1 MVLIFSY
8 LCFFFFVIRG
18 SVCNVLLTSCLD
30 GVCRL
35 WAETLL
41 PEDCLLGEQI
51 CETTTSSIAG
61 NLSHAGKHKDR
72 IQHALEVLY
81 CLGWQMNFEDMCT
94 CKLRLDMVHV
104 TIKLIAEKSLILC
117 LLNYSLYHLEAKYR

>member
-1 MVLIFSY
+1 MRTKHELIDDIDVRSN
-8 LCFFFFVIRG
+8 LCFFLFVIRG
-18 SVCNVLLTSCLD
+18 SVCNVLLTSCHD

-61 NLSHAGKHKDR
+61 NLTHHGKHKDR
-72 IQHALEVLY
+72 IQHALEVLHIF
-81 CLGWQMNFEDMCT
+81 QMANTF
-94 CKLRLDMVHV
+94 
-104 TIKLIAEKSLILC
+104 
-117 LLNYSLYHLEAKYR
+117 

>member
-1 MVLIFSY
+1 MNDFFHRVFYINAILIHEEPILIAFSPWMDGIGAQY
-8 LCFFFFVIRG
+8 SVSLRCRG
-18 SVCNVLLTSCLD
+18 SVCNVLLTSCHD

-51 CETTTSSIAG
+51 CETTTSSIAS

-72 IQHALEVLY
+72 IQHALEVLCY
-81 CLGWQMNFEDMCT
+81 LKW
-94 CKLRLDMVHV
+94 
-104 TIKLIAEKSLILC
+104 
-117 LLNYSLYHLEAKYR
+117 